1 MPPVFSRETTRVF
14 VQDASHAGQGRT
26 SPCECR
32 CPAGN
37 PIQKMERA
45 IADGNEAL
53 ALEYLRARN
62 PFPGVTGRVCPHPCE
77 PGCNRNSYD
86 EGVAIRALERHAADY
101 GSAFRRMK
109 SLPST
114 GKRIAVIGSGPAGLT
129 CAYFSALLGH
139 TVDVFEAS
147 PVAGGV
153 PRQAIPDFRLPK
165 AVVDREVG
173 LVLGLGVNILTNTAV
188 GRDISLASLLERYN
202 ACLIAAGNGK
212 ERRLDIPGIEHAL
225 PAVRFLRES
234 NLNRT
239 RLDGKRV
246 AILGGGG
253 VAFDCAFTVKRLEL
267 EADIVICA
275 SGLTAALDFLD
286 AVPGVERTPRGFIAA
301 APETGMTSKPGLYAA
316 GECASG
322 PSLVCAAI
330 GEGRRTALAM
340 HAFLTG
346 TDAAPLEAWFDD
358 EGLLA
363 LHPSAGGTEQH
374 VVAFE
379 EIVNIGYHENAP
391 RNPTER
397 LAARETWLAFE
408 ELDKGL
414 TLEAARAEAARC
426 LHCGHCQSCWQCVAS
441 CPGLILKEGEH
452 GPEVAYPDEC
462 WHCGCCRLACPGA
475 CISFRFPLHTF
486 L

>member
-1 MPPVFSRETTRVF
+1 M
-14 VQDASHAGQGRT
+14 
-26 SPCECR
+26 
-32 CPAGN
+32 
-37 PIQKMERA
+37 
-45 IADGNEAL
+45 
-53 ALEYLRARN
+53 
-62 PFPGVTGRVCPHPCE
+62 
-77 PGCNRNSYD
+77 
-86 EGVAIRALERHAADY
+86 
-101 GSAFRRMK
+101 
-109 SLPST
+109 
-114 GKRIAVIGSGPAGLT
+114 
-129 CAYFSALLGH
+129 
-139 TVDVFEAS
+139 DVFEAS

-188 GRDISLASLLERYN
+188 GRDISLASLLERYD

-212 ERRLDIPGIEHAL
+212 ERRLNIPGIEHAL

-253 VAFDCAFTVKRLEL
+253 VAFDCAFTVKRLGAAETHLVFLEDMGHVRVPAEEIRQAEDEGIRLHPSHLASAVHCGNGTVSGVTADAVSGFRFDERGNLSVDRIPGSVLEL

-379 EIVNIGYHENAP
+379 EIVNIGYHEKAP

>member
-1 MPPVFSRETTRVF
+1 M
-14 VQDASHAGQGRT
+14 
-26 SPCECR
+26 
-32 CPAGN
+32 
-37 PIQKMERA
+37 
-45 IADGNEAL
+45 
-53 ALEYLRARN
+53 
-62 PFPGVTGRVCPHPCE
+62 
-77 PGCNRNSYD
+77 
-86 EGVAIRALERHAADY
+86 
-101 GSAFRRMK
+101 
-109 SLPST
+109 
-114 GKRIAVIGSGPAGLT
+114 
-129 CAYFSALLGH
+129 
-139 TVDVFEAS
+139 
-147 PVAGGV
+147 
-153 PRQAIPDFRLPK
+153 
-165 AVVDREVG
+165 
-173 LVLGLGVNILTNTAV
+173 
-188 GRDISLASLLERYN
+188 
-202 ACLIAAGNGK
+202 
-212 ERRLDIPGIEHAL
+212 
-225 PAVRFLRES
+225 
-234 NLNRT
+234 
-239 RLDGKRV
+239 
-246 AILGGGG
+246 
-253 VAFDCAFTVKRLEL
+253 LEL

-275 SGLTAALDFLD
+275 SGLTADLDFLD

-346 TDAAPLEAWFDD
+346 TDAAPLEAWFND

-363 LHPSAGGTEQH
+363 LLPSAGGTEQH

-379 EIVNIGYHENAP
+379 EIVNISYHEKAP

-397 LAARETWLAFE
+397 LTARETWLAFE

-462 WHCGCCRLACPGA
+462 WHCGCCRLA
-475 CISFRFPLHTF
+475 
-486 L
+486 